1 MSKSSVE
8 TIRTRYGREF
18 ILNTPAEDAAI
29 TAAALADP
37 DAQPMSDERLA
48 CLKPAR
54 EVLSPALV
62 AAFSK
67 SKGGRPKSENPKV
80 FTGIRL
86 SPEVAEAFRATGKGW
101 QTRMNAALADWL
113 KTHSPLDVGIPEDR

>member
-8 TIRTRYGREF
+8 TIKTRHGREF
-18 ILNTPAEDAAI
+18 ILNTPEEDAAI

-37 DAQPMSDERLA
+37 DAQPMSDAQLA
-48 CLKPAR
+48 RLKPAR
-54 EVLSPALV
+54 EALSPALV
-62 AAFSK
+62 AALPK
-67 SKGGRPKSENPKV
+67 LKGGRPKSENPKV

-113 KTHSPLDVGIPEDR
+113 KTHSPMDVG